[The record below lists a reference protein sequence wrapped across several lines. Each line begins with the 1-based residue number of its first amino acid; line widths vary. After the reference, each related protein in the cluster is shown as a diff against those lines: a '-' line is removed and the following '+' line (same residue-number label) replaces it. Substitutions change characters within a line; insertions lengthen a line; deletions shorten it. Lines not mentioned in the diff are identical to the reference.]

1 MLFLS
6 FAHVPVRVQGLA
18 SLSRGGARK
27 LQVHQLF
34 AQGDGGL
41 QSGSEE
47 PPKSE
52 DPVAKGQIYSFL

>member
-1 MLFLS
+1 M
-6 FAHVPVRVQGLA
+6 PVRVQGLA
-18 SLSRGGARK
+18 SLRRGGARK